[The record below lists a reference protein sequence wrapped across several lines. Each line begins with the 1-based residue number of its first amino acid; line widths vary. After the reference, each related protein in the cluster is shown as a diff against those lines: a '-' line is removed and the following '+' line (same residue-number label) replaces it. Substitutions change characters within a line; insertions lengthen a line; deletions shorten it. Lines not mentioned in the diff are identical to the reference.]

1 VPEAGDWRPFDE
13 ARAFVRGLGLRSS
26 LEWQEWSKSG
36 ERPVHIPAS
45 PRDDYPDEW
54 CGWKD
59 WLGTDQRTTRR
70 GAGSSFAFEVSILQ
84 RDPTGKP
91 VGSSHSDAG
100 GRSATAY
107 PSADDQMDVK
117 IKGSPAKGESPVG
130 SACKELLDHLR
141 AKDEAW
147 KALVN
152 VSDQGSRDEQGVDCY
167 LEHSSGRKLAI
178 QVTRAV
184 SNPKYR
190 REIDKAS
197 KRGDSFKD
205 SFKVSELVE
214 QLRCSIDKKAD
225 RILPKTGRREIT
237 LVLDA
242 TDAPQVAASSVVRSF
257 RDQYESWSRSLGFE
271 GVWVVGRSVD
281 LVFRLDCA
289 EDQVERGASN

>member
-1 VPEAGDWRPFDE
+1 MKRGRLFG
-13 ARAFVRGLGLRSS
+13 GLGLRSS
-26 LEWQEWSKSG
+26 LEWREWSKSG
-36 ERPVHIPAS
+36 ERPADIPAS
-45 PRDDYPDEW
+45 PYDGYPDEW
-54 CGWKD
+54 CGWED
-59 WLGTDQRTTRR
+59 WIGTNQRRAR
-70 GAGSSFAFEVSILQ
+70 SGAGSPFAFEASILQ
-84 RDPTGKP
+84 RDASGKL
-91 VGSSHSDAG
+91 VGSSHSDVE

-117 IKGSPAKGESPVG
+117 IKGSPAKGESSVR
-130 SACKELLDHLR
+130 SACKELLDHLK

-147 KALVN
+147 KDLVN
-152 VSDQGSRDEQGVDCY
+152 VSDQGSRGEQGIDCY
-167 LEHSSGRKLAI
+167 LEHSSGRRLAI

-190 REIDKAS
+190 WEIDKAS
-197 KRGDSFKD
+197 NRGDSFKD
-205 SFKVSELVE
+205 SFKVSELVD

-225 RILPKTGRREIT
+225 RILPKTSRREIT

-242 TDAPQVAASSVVRSF
+242 TDTPQVAASPVVRSF

-289 EDQVERGASN
+289 EDQGERGASN